1 MIMKVISLNK
11 ISLALLFFLA
21 LSMPALAQ
29 SQSEIDSGFDWYSL
43 SEAQE
48 MAKEDGKKIL
58 LFGYAEWCTY
68 CLKTRKET
76 FPDSTVLASIKK
88 YYIPVQLNGES
99 EEEVEFNG
107 KKIKAVELARYLR
120 LGSFPTHYFISSEG
134 EILGAQ
140 PGFIEAFIYSPL
152 LEFVGSDAYGN
163 MSFEDFVEKN
173 YGDEMFED
181 EMK

>member
-1 MIMKVISLNK
+1 MKSISLNN
-11 ISLALLFFLA
+11 ISKALLFCMVFT
-21 LSMPALAQ
+21 MPAFAQ
-29 SQSEIDSGFDWYSL
+29 SQSEIDSGFDWYTL

-48 MAKEDGKKIL
+48 LAKEDGKKIL

-76 FPDSTVLASIKK
+76 FPDSAVLASIKK
-88 YYIPVQLNGES
+88 YYHPVQLNGES

-140 PGFIEAFIYSPL
+140 PGFIEAFVYSPL
-152 LEFVGSDAYGN
+152 LDFVGSDAYGN
-163 MSFEDFVEKN
+163 MSFEDFVEEN
-173 YGDEMFED
+173 YGQELFED
-181 EMK
+181 DMK

>member
-1 MIMKVISLNK
+1 MKINSLNN
-11 ISLALLFFLA
+11 ISVALLFSFV
-21 LSMPALAQ
+21 LSMPVFAQ

-48 MAKEDGKKIL
+48 LAKEDGKKIL

-76 FPDSTVLASIKK
+76 FPDSSVLAAIKK
-88 YYIPVQLNGES
+88 YYHPVQLNGES
-99 EEEVEFNG
+99 EEDVEFNG

-120 LGSFPTHYFISSEG
+120 LASFPTHYFISSDG

-140 PGFIEAFIYSPL
+140 PGFIEPFIYSPL

-163 MSFEDFVEKN
+163 MSFEDFVEEN
-173 YGDEMFED
+173 YGEELFED